1 MRERGSIPRP
11 SANPQKGMTMYEQH
25 LPPRPWSYQTNAREG
40 AHEGGGFVYL
50 LDANGRKMA
59 IAELVCGAAEKKI
72 LPDISSFEDRPF
84 GAPPDAPDKRERA

>member
-1 MRERGSIPRP
+1 
-11 SANPQKGMTMYEQH
+11 MYEQH

-50 LDANGRKMA
+50 LDANGRKIASFWGRPDEKLA